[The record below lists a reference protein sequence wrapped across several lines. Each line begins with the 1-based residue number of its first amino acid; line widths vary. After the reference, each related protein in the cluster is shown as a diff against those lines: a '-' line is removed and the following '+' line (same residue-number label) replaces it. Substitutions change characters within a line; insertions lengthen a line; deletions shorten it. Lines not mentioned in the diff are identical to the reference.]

1 MFTGI
6 IEDIGTIEAVEKQEN
21 LYKFSVM
28 APKISRGI
36 KLGDSV
42 SVDGVC
48 LTVAVVK
55 KSVLT
60 FDLMKDTLDSTTLGV
75 LGLGARVNLE
85 RAMQTGGRFGGH
97 VVTGHVD
104 GCSKIIEIIRGKN
117 YIEFR
122 LDIPKGLKKFIVTKG
137 SVTLNGISL
146 TVGKVLKDCF
156 SVSLIPFTM
165 KETTM
170 SDKKAGDRLNIE
182 ADILARYIL
191 NAK

>member
-21 LYKFSVM
+21 LYKFSVK

>member
-6 IEDIGTIEAVEKQEN
+6 VEDIGTIEAVEKQEN
-21 LYKFSVM
+21 LYKFSVN

-117 YIEFR
+117 YIEYR
-122 LDIPKGLKKFIVTKG
+122 LDIPKGLKKFLVTKG

>member
-6 IEDIGTIEAVEKQEN
+6 VEDIGTIEAVEKQEN
-21 LYKFSVM
+21 LYKFSVN

-36 KLGDSV
+36 RLGDSV

-117 YIEFR
+117 YIEYR
-122 LDIPKGLKKFIVTKG
+122 IDIPKGLKKFIVTKG